1 MIEQKIKQL
10 EEDYKTY
17 RNICCFKLKAI
28 KGYEN
33 NELKKCSICNGYSS
47 VQDCDDFVDIP
58 HLINFY
64 KDFYEKQ
71 VSQMLVSQETSHYE
85 RRVK

>member
-1 MIEQKIKQL
+1 MVQDISKLIESL

-28 KGYEN
+28 KDLNYE
-33 NELKKCSICNGYSS
+33 EHKKCLSCNGYSS
-47 VQDCDDFVDIP
+47 VSECYDFVDIP

-64 KDFYEKQ
+64 KEF
-71 VSQMLVSQETSHYE
+71 HE
-85 RRVK
+85 RTRI

>member
-1 MIEQKIKQL
+1 MKDLDKLIKGL

-28 KGYEN
+28 KTEN
-33 NELKKCSICNGYSS
+33 FKEIKKCSVCNGYSS
-47 VQDCDDFVDIP
+47 VAECYDFVDLP

-64 KDFYEKQ
+64 KEY
-71 VSQMLVSQETSHYE
+71 HE